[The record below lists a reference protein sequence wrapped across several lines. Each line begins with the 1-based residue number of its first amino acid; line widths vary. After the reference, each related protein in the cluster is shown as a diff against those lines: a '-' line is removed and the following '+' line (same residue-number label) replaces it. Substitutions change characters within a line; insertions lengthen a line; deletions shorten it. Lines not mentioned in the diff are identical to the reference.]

1 MIKLFRWMFW
11 LASTLLGL
19 VVFTAVL
26 AYYFAARSLPEY
38 DGEFTVSG
46 ISAPVEIV
54 RDNSDVPHIFGATD
68 ADSFYALGFV
78 HAQDRFWQMI
88 VARRTAQ
95 GRLSEVFGRRTLPAD
110 VLMRRLDIYN
120 LSVASV
126 DALDED
132 TLTLLEAYSAGVNA
146 WLAEVNDGARGRG
159 APEMWLFNQPVAPWQ
174 PADSIALMK
183 VFALKQSSQIYD
195 EVLRAN
201 VSKLVE
207 PDRIRDI
214 LPEDSA
220 NSGADTLQYSEL
232 VQDMP
237 SRLPGIPAEPDPLYP
252 VRPAGQSGS
261 ANAWAAGPERSTTGS
276 TLLANDLHSA
286 LTAPANWYLARLE
299 LENGGVIGAT
309 IPGIPAVLSGRSAD
323 IGWAITAST
332 ADDLDLYLE
341 EVNPENSAQY
351 RGTDGWKAFE
361 TRDSIVVIED
371 EPAVTLKLLWTEN
384 GPILPP
390 EQFNLDTIRTP
401 GHVVSANWT
410 GLSDQDT
417 TLEAAIGIMRARSV
431 EGAISAARPQ
441 IAPALN
447 LMVADRNNIGLKVIG
462 KLPSRSRNNDSQGR
476 MPSYGYKP
484 ENRWDGFQP
493 YSRNY
498 SLLDP
503 EEGILG
509 NTNNRTT
516 DRSYP
521 SNMTFDWGDNQ
532 RIHRWERLMSM
543 RGVHTRESFIEAQLD
558 TVSYSA
564 RTLLPLVGAN
574 LWFTGEPA
582 PDGTPQRRRQQA
594 LELLANWNGEMN
606 EHLPEPLIY
615 AAWMRELQDRLIRDN
630 LGPLADSFT
639 HIDPVFIE
647 RVFRDVD
654 GAGVWCDII
663 QSEPLETCTDIARA
677 ALDDALIWIAEHQG
691 NAVEALRWGDAHQA
705 VHTHP
710 VLGQSPILK
719 WVANITQSTSG
730 GDNTLM
736 RGLTRGIGALP
747 FENVE
752 AATYRGVYDFAD
764 PDSSV
769 FVVSTGQSGH
779 PLSRYYDDQGE
790 RWRQGEYIPMSLDPT
805 LARAAAT
812 GVTHLVPRR

>member
-54 RDNSDVPHIFGATD
+54 RDNSDVPHIFGASD

-214 LPEDSA
+214 LPEDST
-220 NSGADTLQYSEL
+220 NSGGDPKRFTEL

-237 SRLPGIPAEPDPLYP
+237 SRLPGIPTEPDPLYP
-252 VRPAGQSGS
+252 VRPAGEAGS

-276 TLLANDLHSA
+276 TLLANDLHST

-351 RGTDGWKAFE
+351 RGTDGWKNFE

-371 EPAVTLKLLWTEN
+371 QPAVTLKLLWTEN

-401 GHVVSANWT
+401 GHVLSANWT

-447 LMVADRNNIGLKVIG
+447 LMIADRNNIGLKVIG
-462 KLPSRSRNNDSQGR
+462 KLPSRSRSSDSEGR

-484 ENRWDGFQP
+484 ENRWDGFQS

-691 NAVEALRWGDAHQA
+691 TAVEALRWGDAHQA

-736 RGLTRGIGALP
+736 RGLTSGIGALP

>member
-54 RDNSDVPHIFGATD
+54 RDNSDVPHIFGASD

-214 LPEDSA
+214 LPEDST
-220 NSGADTLQYSEL
+220 NSGGDPKRFTEL

-276 TLLANDLHSA
+276 TLLANDLHTA

-341 EVNPENSAQY
+341 EVNPENSGQY
-351 RGTDGWKAFE
+351 RGTDGWKNFE

-371 EPAVTLKLLWTEN
+371 QPAVTLKLLWTEN

-447 LMVADRNNIGLKVIG
+447 LMIADRNNIGLKVIG
-462 KLPSRSRNNDSQGR
+462 KLPSRSRSSDSEGR

-521 SNMTFDWGDNQ
+521 NNMTSDWGDDQ